1 LPLETTNGFADTFT
15 GLAKILFSELAY
27 INKGVISLLNTFQD
41 PESSGLKGKREAL
54 SSVCELQ
61 SKCEQLGVEIRDRFA
76 ASEAYGNV
84 VLRRLERMK
93 GVPLSGSKN
102 LESFV
107 KKRLE
112 PGIGGFIHCRAV
124 VCLTFVSF
132 LSALRSYKS
141 AGKRLDETTEAVSR
155 ANSLLRTQV
164 DIDNQA
170 MNQIFVFLGAILSI
184 SSTGLTILQFFQS
197 FGEAAQQLNN

>member
-112 PGIGGFIHCRAV
+112 P
-124 VCLTFVSF
+124 
-132 LSALRSYKS
+132 ALRSYKS